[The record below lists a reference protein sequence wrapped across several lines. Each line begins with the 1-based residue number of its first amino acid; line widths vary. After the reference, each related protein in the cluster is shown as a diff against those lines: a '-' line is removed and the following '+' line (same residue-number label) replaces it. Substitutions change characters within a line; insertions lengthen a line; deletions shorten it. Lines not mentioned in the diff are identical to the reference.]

1 MLKNSNQAVVK
12 RLAKNNLKSN
22 RRRSFS
28 MVLAIMLS
36 SFLLFS
42 VFTVGA
48 TYLKMQRQ
56 QNIRLNGAEFDAIMY
71 GISEEQ
77 KEILEENPTV
87 EHYGVVMVS
96 GVVAET
102 EADKTPGV
110 GLLYADD
117 TYWKK
122 MMAPARKFVK
132 GHYPVEENEVMVTE
146 DALKKC
152 GFSDKKIGDEI
163 TFVYEINEKREAKT
177 FRISGIWDGYGDTDN
192 FYMSKA
198 FCDKQKLDAVYY
210 GRCHISFCKKWMS
223 DEAQQAFIDSMKLKK
238 SQRLFYVYEYG
249 NATEIFLGL
258 AGIALVTVLSAYLL
272 IYNIMYLSLIH
283 I

>member
-1 MLKNSNQAVVK
+1 MLKNNNQAVVK

-163 TFVYEINEKREAKT
+163 TF
-177 FRISGIWDGYGDTDN
+177 
-192 FYMSKA
+192 
-198 FCDKQKLDAVYY
+198 C
-210 GRCHISFCKKWMS
+210 
-223 DEAQQAFIDSMKLKK
+223 
-238 SQRLFYVYEYG
+238 
-249 NATEIFLGL
+249 
-258 AGIALVTVLSAYLL
+258 LL
-272 IYNIMYLSLIH
+272 YTSPSPRD
-283 I
+283 